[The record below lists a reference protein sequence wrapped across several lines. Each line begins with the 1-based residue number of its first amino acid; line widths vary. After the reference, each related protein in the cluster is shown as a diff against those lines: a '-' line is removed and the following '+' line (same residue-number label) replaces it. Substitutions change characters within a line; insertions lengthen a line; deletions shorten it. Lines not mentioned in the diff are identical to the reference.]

1 MAEETTATPTPQTPP
16 PSNGVTHNV
25 QHVAET
31 TVPSF
36 RLEQEL
42 MAKRELTEANQSA
55 SQSWLRCVPSWRKP
69 TASWPPPNAIIAKR
83 CT

>member
-25 QHVAET
+25 HHVAET

-42 MAKRELTEANQSA
+42 MAKRELTEARA
-55 SQSWLRCVPSWRKP
+55 PPKSWLLCVPSWRKP
-69 TASWPPPNAIIAKR
+69 PASWPAPSAITAKR